1 MAKATTETKLA
12 DVALKLLAKK
22 PWRDLTLA
30 DVAKAAKVPLSRLQ
44 SLGGKAAL
52 IGLILQKFGAE
63 TASYYVP
70 EKNAGAKDRVLEA
83 AMTWFEINASRKHA
97 IRSLYNGL
105 KFDPLSVM
113 DQRGAFAAAA
123 VWLLTLAE
131 ADTGP
136 AMSLRAIGLAAIM
149 GRAIG
154 VWLDD
159 GADMA
164 KTMAQLDGDLSR
176 AADLLRPRR
185 PNDGN

>member
-1 MAKATTETKLA
+1 MVKATLDTKLA
-12 DVALKLLAKK
+12 DAALKLLAKK

-30 DVAKAAKVPLSRLQ
+30 EVAKTAKIALSSLQ

-63 TASYYVP
+63 TASHYVP
-70 EKNAGAKDRVLEA
+70 EKNAGVKDRVLEA
-83 AMTWFEINASRKHA
+83 AMAWFEVNARRKPA

-105 KFDPLSVM
+105 KFDPLSLIE
-113 DQRGAFAAAA
+113 QRDAFASAAA
-123 VWLLTLAE
+123 WLLTLAQ

-136 AMSLRAIGLAAIM
+136 AMPLRTLGLAAII

-164 KTMAQLDGDLSR
+164 KTMARLDGDLSR
-176 AADLLRPRR
+176 AADFLRPRGT
-185 PNDGN
+185 PGED